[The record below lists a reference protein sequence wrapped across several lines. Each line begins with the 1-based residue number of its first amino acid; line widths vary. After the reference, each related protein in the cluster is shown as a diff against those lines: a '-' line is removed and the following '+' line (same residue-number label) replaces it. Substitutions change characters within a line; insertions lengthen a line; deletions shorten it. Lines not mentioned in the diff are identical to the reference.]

1 MPAFNIIV
9 ASHIP
14 VLISR
19 MVPSKKSN
27 WTLKMA
33 SRACL
38 AATIATSR
46 VSLVSAFSNGRSSS
60 SSTVSRTLSTINNRG
75 VSSVSSRIAI
85 VGSGSPF
92 YSSVFANNVRIP
104 VGSSRSSINSIQ
116 LQMSSTEAKTT
127 TTTPKRV
134 KTNDAQ
140 VSDEPVAIK
149 GWVRTVRKQ
158 KTLAFVEVNDGSS
171 MSGIQCVLPF
181 DDVDEDTMKGMCI
194 ILFGIFTI

>member
-1 MPAFNIIV
+1 
-9 ASHIP
+9 
-14 VLISR
+14 
-19 MVPSKKSN
+19 
-27 WTLKMA
+27 MA

-46 VSLVSAFSNGRSSS
+46 GSLVSAFSNGRSSS

-75 VSSVSSRIAI
+75 ISSVSSQTAI

-104 VGSSRSSINSIQ
+104 VASSRVSSSINSIQ

-140 VSDEPVAIK
+140 VSNEPVAIK

-181 DDVDEDTMKGMCI
+181 DDVDENTMKGMCI
-194 ILFGIFTI
+194 ALFGLSTI